1 MIHPTAIISP
11 DAALQS
17 GVSVDA
23 FSIID
28 RDVTIGEDSSIA
40 ANVRIEPF
48 TTLGKR
54 CKIFHGA
61 VIGGIPQDLKFNGE
75 PSELIIG
82 DDTAVREYAVIH
94 RGTAATGKTV
104 IGKNCLIMNYVH
116 VAHDCVIGN
125 HVILSNA
132 VNMAGH
138 VIIEDFAGIGGM
150 VPVHQFIR
158 IGQHAFVG
166 GGYRIAQDVPPYVL
180 AAGEPLR
187 YAGLNYVGLR
197 RRNFSEEQIRS
208 IEKAYHILYREKLN
222 RATALTRIKEAMSL
236 TPEIESI
243 INFFEKSERGVIR

>member
-1 MIHPTAIISP
+1 MIHPTAIISS
-11 DAALQS
+11 DATLYAR
-17 GVSVDA
+17 VSVDA

-28 RDVTIGEDSSIA
+28 RDVTIGEDSSVA
-40 ANVRIEPF
+40 AHVRIESF
-48 TTLGKR
+48 TAIGKR

-61 VIGGIPQDLKFNGE
+61 AIGGIPQDLKFNGE
-75 PSELIIG
+75 HSELIIG
-82 DDTAVREYAVIH
+82 DDTSIREYSVIH
-94 RGTAATGKTV
+94 RGTAESGKTV
-104 IGKNCLIMNYVH
+104 IGDHCLIMNYVH

-132 VNMAGH
+132 VNLAGH
-138 VIIEDFAGIGGM
+138 VIIEDYAGIGGM

-197 RRNFSEEQIRS
+197 RKNFSEEQIRS
-208 IEKAYHILYREKLN
+208 IEKAYHIIYREKLN
-222 RATALTRIKEAMSL
+222 RSAALVRIKETLPLSH
-236 TPEIESI
+236 EINSI